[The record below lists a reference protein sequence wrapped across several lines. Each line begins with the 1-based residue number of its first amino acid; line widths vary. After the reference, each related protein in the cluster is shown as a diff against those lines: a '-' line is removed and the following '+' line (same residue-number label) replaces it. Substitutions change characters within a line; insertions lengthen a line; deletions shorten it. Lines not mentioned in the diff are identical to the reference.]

1 LPGEAPKST
10 VAAKSRLAG
19 VVVTYKPDDLS
30 MANAQRNIGKG
41 LCCAKR
47 LGNTVKF
54 WTLNPILS

>member
-1 LPGEAPKST
+1 
-10 VAAKSRLAG
+10 
-19 VVVTYKPDDLS
+19 

-47 LGNTVKF
+47 LGATVKF